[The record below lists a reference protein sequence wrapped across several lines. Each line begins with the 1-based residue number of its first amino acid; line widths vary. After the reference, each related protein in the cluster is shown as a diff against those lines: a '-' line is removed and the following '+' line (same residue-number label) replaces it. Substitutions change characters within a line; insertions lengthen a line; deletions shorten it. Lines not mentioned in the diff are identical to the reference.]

1 MKPEPRSPADTYGP
15 ALAAALRDFQQL
27 EPLVASWKADV
38 SYQDGIFHVP
48 FFGTT
53 YQVTWPAGEVYQ
65 EPPGVPHAPGGHADF
80 ARAPGGHADYAR
92 AVHADFAPAAPI
104 TTCIVL
110 LHYLIYAD
118 ATPVQGD
125 WIAFRELPDGMM
137 YDSAFQG
144 RGPLALLRAF
154 GHDVAGLCR
163 VARVL
168 GGTKLDFGDA
178 AYCFWAFPRLPLAVV
193 LHEGDDEFPPA
204 LSLLYDRAAGH
215 YLPTEDLASIG
226 GMLTGRLLR
235 ARSQAP
241 VQGEEEH
248 ALEHC

>member
-1 MKPEPRSPADTYGP
+1 MKPEPRSPAETYGP

-38 SYQDGIFHVP
+38 SYQDGVFRVP

-65 EPPGVPHAPGGHADF
+65 ETPGG
-80 ARAPGGHADYAR
+80 P
-92 AVHADFAPAAPI
+92 PAAPI

-125 WIAFRELPDGMM
+125 WIAFRELPDGLI

-144 RGPLALLRAF
+144 RGPQALLRAF
-154 GHDVAGLCR
+154 GHDVAGLHR
-163 VARVL
+163 AARTL

-178 AYCFWAFPRLPLAVV
+178 AYCFWVFPRLPLAVV

-215 YLPTEDLASIG
+215 YLPTEDLASVG

-235 ARSQAP
+235 ARSQTPSPA
-241 VQGEEEH
+241 EEEH
-248 ALEHC
+248 DLEHC